1 MEFQEAIIVGLAIA
15 ALALSILSIVF
26 AIIFF
31 RMQMQQA
38 KSMMKDNSDFTQQMI
53 TLLNEVRISQNV
65 TGQQIKDQ
73 YDKLLDAAISGSGS
87 SVNAAATSAVQI
99 EELSK
104 RLVSLEKAAKTLK
117 EPGKI
122 EAEVRDLRG
131 SMEALSA
138 TVRQL
143 ATGVAEEERERPRPK
158 VRFEKFTER
167 ARKVLTLA
175 QEEAKRFNHNYIGTE
190 HLLLGLLD
198 MKDGVAAKV
207 LTKLGTSLIDV
218 RSALEFVMVPS
229 KKQPT
234 SEIVLTPRAK
244 RVIELA
250 VSESLQLGHNY
261 VGTEHLLLGLL
272 REGGGIANAV
282 LDSFGVTLEKARSA
296 TAKVLG
302 GQ

>member
-1 MEFQEAIIVGLAIA
+1 VEFQEAIIVGLAIA